1 VGFVLLNL
9 SFSVSYFA
17 DHGPFVLFLLDNVLS
32 VDVRLLITAMIF
44 SHSFLFPLGVYLLIY
59 IKTRIL
65 LDQ

>member
-1 VGFVLLNL
+1 MGFVLLNL

-44 SHSFLFPLGVYLLIY
+44 SHSFLFPLGVYLLIH